1 MTNPSPQRF
10 GAVPRPHDAGVTL
23 VEILVVLVL
32 IGVMAGAIGL
42 SLGNAGKGDVADREA
57 RLLAARLTRAADEAL
72 LTGEPMAVV
81 WAEDRYRVAR
91 FHEGQ
96 WVAFDVP
103 QLAAE
108 HVLPRNLRLA
118 GAGTDGAEGSFTVGP
133 DLLPDGGSALRLGLR
148 ADGGKGIAVVFDGAT
163 ARLEGD
169 T

>member
-1 MTNPSPQRF
+1 MTHPPAHQI
-10 GAVPRPHDAGVTL
+10 GARPRDAGVTL

-42 SLGNAGKGDVADREA
+42 SLGNAGKGDAADREA

-81 WAEDRYRVAR
+81 WGDDRYRFVR
-91 FHEGQ
+91 FHEGA
-96 WVAFDVP
+96 WIAFDVA
-103 QLAAE
+103 QLSTE

-118 GAGTDGAEGSFTVGP
+118 DGANQDALGSFTVGP
-133 DLLPDGGSALRLGLR
+133 DMLPISGAALRLGLL
-148 ADGGKGIAVVFDGAT
+148 ADGGKGVAVVFDGAT